1 MTNKQSLLQLYAK
14 TVTLGRYI
22 ELEKYAKY
30 QLTAMHP
37 NLNPEDLSEE
47 ELIKLITA
55 SVTNMT
61 GQVC

>member
-1 MTNKQSLLQLYAK
+1 MTNKKLLLQLYAE

-22 ELEKYAKY
+22 ELEKYATY
-30 QLTAMHP
+30 PLTAMHP
-37 NLNPEDLSEE
+37 NLNPED
-47 ELIKLITA
+47 LIKLITA

>member
-1 MTNKQSLLQLYAK
+1 MTNKQLLLQLYTE

-22 ELEKYAKY
+22 ELEEYAKY
-30 QLTAMHP
+30 PLTAMHP
-37 NLNPEDLSEE
+37 NLTPEDLNEE

>member
-1 MTNKQSLLQLYAK
+1 MTNKQLLLQLYTE

-22 ELEKYAKY
+22 ELEEYAKY
-30 QLTAMHP
+30 PLTSMHP
-37 NLNPEDLSEE
+37 NLTPEDLSEE